1 MAGDIGKKLPRGKV
15 VGRPKEGISRR
26 QLLKLGVKAG
36 VLALAGKQ
44 AYDIEQAADR
54 EVREGVGAV
63 QDFFRGEEENQK
75 GVTVEVNQR
84 PDLVSSEFRTVF
96 PNLTENEKAQA
107 LQEVRISKSAI
118 LVNLDNEAIERISS
132 NERLILG
139 SAAGVNMPENV
150 ARLLIGLVIAE
161 SNGRP
166 KAVSSK
172 GAKGL
177 TQMDDNMTRR
187 YGLVLSD
194 GDDDERFDPEKILPA
209 TAQELTAQYE
219 RYGDWGLAFWS
230 WHLGD
235 PQLYEALQIYVKDE
249 YGKELPSTYVEPTD
263 ESSEA
268 QAVATFEAQRR
279 ISLYKEMIQK
289 KGITVYHI
297 LSNPTIAE
305 MFSGEEWNMTD
316 EYVFRV
322 VAASEA
328 YREEKGKLGF

>member
-1 MAGDIGKKLPRGKV
+1 MAGDIGKELPRARTVGGSGK
-15 VGRPKEGISRR
+15 GISRLS
-26 QLLKLGVKAG
+26 LLRLGAKAAVVATIG
-36 VLALAGKQ
+36 QWAGRQ
-44 AYDIEQAADR
+44 AYSDEQEAARKGDK
-54 EVREGVGAV
+54 VLDALGGFLKGKDQNQSGV
-63 QDFFRGEEENQK
+63 Q
-75 GVTVEVNQR
+75 VEVSQK

-107 LQEVRISKSAI
+107 LQEVRRAKSVM
-118 LVNLDNEAIERISS
+118 LGNLDNEAIERISS

-150 ARLLIGLVIAE
+150 ASLLIGLVIAE

-219 RYGDWGLAFWS
+219 RYGDWGLVFWS

-235 PQLYEALQIYVKDE
+235 PQLYEALQIYARDE
-249 YGKELPSTYVEPTD
+249 YG
-263 ESSEA
+263 
-268 QAVATFEAQRR
+268 
-279 ISLYKEMIQK
+279 
-289 KGITVYHI
+289 
-297 LSNPTIAE
+297 
-305 MFSGEEWNMTD
+305 EE
-316 EYVFRV
+316 
-322 VAASEA
+322 
-328 YREEKGKLGF
+328 